1 MRPASAAL
9 TGVDVTLTSRR
20 NGSERTTRTDET
32 GKFAISGLPIGT
44 YALRAHR
51 QGFAD
56 ISREIVLQSATT
68 ALLELQMSVSG
79 NSEAM
84 VVTGTAG
91 EIRSDEPQLGDR
103 LGEEQIQAMPL
114 LNSRIT
120 YLPLLN
126 AANRQAINMGDVFMN
141 QNLFTT
147 NGSGRRQTAWVVDGS
162 SANDSWGRQTI
173 FSNVPRDAVQ
183 EMTVLQNAFSA
194 EFGATTGGVLNVVT
208 KSGGGE
214 YHGGLFGLWRPSALG
229 AKLAG
234 FTPATA
240 TSGNQIVTDSL
251 GQTGASLGGPVPK
264 LARTYFFFSGEY
276 SREDRG
282 SPVSSP
288 LAP

>member
-1 MRPASAAL
+1 
-9 TGVDVTLTSRR
+9 
-20 NGSERTTRTDET
+20 
-32 GKFAISGLPIGT
+32 
-44 YALRAHR
+44 
-51 QGFAD
+51 
-56 ISREIVLQSATT
+56 
-68 ALLELQMSVSG
+68 
-79 NSEAM
+79 
-84 VVTGTAG
+84 GTAG

-147 NGSGRRQTAWVVDGS
+147 NGSGRRQTTRVVDGS
-162 SANDSWGRQTI
+162 SAKHSWGRQTI

-183 EMTVLQNAFSA
+183 EMTVLQHAFSA
-194 EFGATTGGVLNVVT
+194 EVGATTGGVLNVVT

-214 YHGGLFGLWRPSALG
+214 YHGGLFGLWRPSALR

-240 TSGNQIVTDSL
+240 TSGDQIVTDSL

-264 LARTYFFFSGEY
+264 LARTY
-276 SREDRG
+276 
-282 SPVSSP
+282 
-288 LAP
+288 